1 MSVVKHFIEDSIKK
15 TEIDEF
21 LQNEFER
28 AGYGGVSIT
37 KTPLG
42 THLVIYTM
50 RPGLVIGRGGE
61 TIRALAQVLEEKF
74 QLPSPQISVAEIEI
88 PELNAYVVASRIAS
102 ALKRGVHYRRA
113 GFWGLTQTMEAG
125 ALGAEIIISGK
136 LRTDRARYEKFRTGY
151 LPKSGEPP
159 RRYMRKAELHVQLK
173 PGILGVK
180 VRLIPPDAQFPDQV
194 KVHVIEEEE
203 SEPITET
210 TSMEE
215 PIAAKEKAPE
225 PEEKAPVKE
234 KPAPPAVEEKAVTK
248 EKVAEPEAPKVE
260 QKPVAEKPAA
270 KKKVKTEAA
279 KVAEEKKATKKKVSK
294 PETPAKAKKP
304 AEKKAEPKA
313 TEAVVV
319 EKEKKTAKKKVSKPK
334 SPAKAKKASPKKKAK
349 TKEVAEEKEKAP
361 KKKTIKPKVSAVKEE
376 KPPKKKPAKKKV
388 TKPKASKVKEKA
400 APKKKA
406 AKAKT
411 TPAKEKKATKKKVA
425 KPKATSA
432 KEKKEAEK

>member
-136 LRTDRARYEKFRTGY
+136 LRTDRARYEKFKTGY

-159 RRYMRKAELHVQLK
+159 RKYMRKAELHVQTK

-194 KVHVIEEEE
+194 KVQIVEEEL
-203 SEPITET
+203 EPET
-210 TSMEE
+210 AIMEE
-215 PIAAKEKAPE
+215 PIVIKETTSKPEVLPSEETGPVEETPVPSVEEKVVIEENFAE
-225 PEEKAPVKE
+225 PEVPKVEETPVAE
-234 KPAPPAVEEKAVTK
+234 EPAVEPE
-248 EKVAEPEAPKVE
+248 VASAKT
-260 QKPVAEKPAA
+260 
-270 KKKVKTEAA
+270 KKKVKT
-279 KVAEEKKATKKKVSK
+279 KDVAEEKK
-294 PETPAKAKKP
+294 KAP
-304 AEKKAEPKA
+304 EKKAA
-313 TEAVVV
+313 
-319 EKEKKTAKKKVSKPK
+319 
-334 SPAKAKKASPKKKAK
+334 
-349 TKEVAEEKEKAP
+349 
-361 KKKTIKPKVSAVKEE
+361 KPKVTAVKEE
-376 KPPKKKPAKKKV
+376 IAAKKKPAKKKV
-388 TKPKASKVKEKA
+388 TKPKASETEEKA
-400 APKKKA
+400 TPKKKA
-406 AKAKT
+406 AKAKAA
-411 TPAKEKKATKKKVA
+411 PAKEKKALKKKIA
-425 KPKATSA
+425 KPKAASA
-432 KEKKEAEK
+432 KTKKEAEK

>member
-15 TEIDEF
+15 TQIDEF

-61 TIRALAQVLEEKF
+61 TIRALATVLEEKF
-74 QLPSPQISVAEIEI
+74 ELPSPQISVAEIEV

-159 RRYMRKAELHVQLK
+159 RRYMRKAELHVQTK

-180 VRLIPPDAQFPDQV
+180 VRLLPPDAQFPDQV
-194 KVHVIEEEE
+194 KVQIIEEEE
-203 SEPITET
+203 LEPITET
-210 TSMEE
+210 PIMEE
-215 PIAAKEKAPE
+215 PVAAEDKTPE
-225 PEEKAPVKE
+225 VLPPEETAPVKE
-234 KPAPPAVEEKAVTK
+234 PAPPVE

-260 QKPVAEKPAA
+260 EKPVAEAPATEPVVEA
-270 KKKVKTEAA
+270 KAA
-279 KVAEEKKATKKKVSK
+279 PAKEKKAAKKKVSK
-294 PETPAKAKKP
+294 PETPSEPEKP
-304 AEKKAEPKA
+304 AAEKKSEP
-313 TEAVVV
+313 EIIVV
-319 EKEKKTAKKKVSKPK
+319 E
-334 SPAKAKKASPKKKAK
+334 
-349 TKEVAEEKEKAP
+349 EEKAAP
-361 KKKTIKPKVSAVKEE
+361 KKKVAKPKVSAVKEE
-376 KPPKKKPAKKKV
+376 TAPKKKPAKKKV
-388 TKPKASKVKEKA
+388 TKPEVEEKA

-406 AKAKT
+406 AKA
-411 TPAKEKKATKKKVA
+411 
-425 KPKATSA
+425 
-432 KEKKEAEK
+432 

>member
-136 LRTDRARYEKFRTGY
+136 LRTDRARYEKFQTGY
-151 LPKSGEPP
+151 LPKSGDPP
-159 RRYMRKAELHVQLK
+159 REYMRKAELHVQTK

-180 VRLIPPDAQFPDQV
+180 VRLIPPDAHFPDQV
-194 KVHVIEEEE
+194 KVQIVEDEL
-203 SEPITET
+203 EPET
-210 TSMEE
+210 AIMEE
-215 PIAAKEKAPE
+215 PLVTKETTPE
-225 PEEKAPVKE
+225 PEVLPPKETVPVE
-234 KPAPPAVEEKAVTK
+234 ETPISSVEEKVVNE
-248 EKVAEPEAPKVE
+248 EKVAEPEVPKIE
-260 QKPVAEKPAA
+260 EKPVAEEPTVEPETAS
-270 KKKVKTEAA
+270 V
-279 KVAEEKKATKKKVSK
+279 KATKK
-294 PETPAKAKKP
+294 AA
-304 AEKKAEPKA
+304 
-313 TEAVVV
+313 
-319 EKEKKTAKKKVSKPK
+319 
-334 SPAKAKKASPKKKAK
+334 
-349 TKEVAEEKEKAP
+349 
-361 KKKTIKPKVSAVKEE
+361 KPKVSAVKEE
-376 KPPKKKPAKKKV
+376 TAAKKKPAKNKV
-388 TKPKASKVKEKA
+388 TKPKPSETKEKA

-406 AKAKT
+406 AKAEAA
-411 TPAKEKKATKKKVA
+411 PGKEKKVSTKKVA
-425 KPKATSA
+425 KPKAASA
-432 KEKKEAEK
+432 KTKKEAEE